1 MKLKPAEI
9 DALLEREPAHAVW
22 LFYGP
27 DEGLAADRARRLTT
41 RVAGDPADPF
51 RVTELEP
58 DRVAAEPQRLLEEA
72 QALSLT
78 GGRRVVRIRHAGD
91 RLTGAVSALLKI
103 ADPAAVTVLEA
114 GELPAGSSLRRAVER
129 SPRGAACPCYRPEER
144 NLARSIDAELHRH
157 GLRASGEARA
167 WLLAHLGADSGVTR
181 AELEKLALYVGPRAG
196 GEITL
201 EEVQAVIG
209 DSSAIGLDGLV
220 AAVLRGRPAELA
232 RLLDRLLAEGLHA
245 VALLRAVSRAL
256 QQLLPLRHALD
267 RGQSAERVLAA
278 ARPPLHFRTR
288 AVFAAALPQWDTA
301 RLIAGLCRLQEAE
314 LLCKTTGSPAALVCR
329 QVLLELG
336 RPQRV
341 TP

>member
-9 DALLEREPAHAVW
+9 DRLLDKEPAYSVW

-27 DEGLAADRARRLTT
+27 DEGLAADRARRLMT
-41 RVAGDPADPF
+41 RVAGDPGDPF

-58 DRVAAEPQRLLEEA
+58 DRVAAEPGRLLEEA
-72 QALSLT
+72 QSLSLT

-91 RLTGAVSALLKI
+91 RLASAVSVLLKI

-129 SPRGAACPCYRPEER
+129 SPQGAACPCYRPEER
-144 NLARSIDAELHRH
+144 NLARSIDAELRRH

-167 WLLAHLGADSGVTR
+167 WLTAHLGADSGITR
-181 AELEKLALYVGPRAG
+181 AELEKLALYVGPEHG
-196 GEITL
+196 GEVGL
-201 EEVQAVIG
+201 EDVQAVIG
-209 DSSAIGLDGLV
+209 DSSAIGMDGLV
-220 AAVLRGRPAELA
+220 AAVLRGRAGETA
-232 RLLDRLLAEGLHA
+232 RLLDRLLAEGVHA

-267 RGQSAERVLAA
+267 RGQPAERVLAA

-288 AVFAAALPQWDTA
+288 AVFAAALPQWDAA
-301 RLIAGLCRLQEAE
+301 RLIAGLRQLQEAE

-329 QVLLELG
+329 QALLELG
-336 RPQRV
+336 RPQPV
-341 TP
+341 TS